1 MEFKESG
8 KYRIELFEEVPAINC
23 RIFKIYR
30 EGEFYDC
37 ILEIDGVF
45 ELVSNYH
52 REDWVFDQLVKFIQG
67 EFCKADTI
75 SSA

>member
-1 MEFKESG
+1 MKSFKESG

-23 RIFKIYR
+23 RVYRIYQ

-52 REDWVFDQLVKFIQG
+52 REKWVFDQLVEFIQESFAG
-67 EFCKADTI
+67 LI
-75 SSA
+75 Q